1 MMNVPQCLTAT
12 AGLCLALAA
21 APAGAVSVGTTT
33 TFQDGTTGGWYVP
46 VGSPLPPQVIDT
58 GGPAGTDDGFLQ
70 LKSSGQ
76 SSAGSRLVVF
86 GGNDWLGNYM
96 AAGVT
101 AVTLDA
107 INLGPSDL
115 QLRLYLN
122 GPAGSAL
129 STTGLSLPAASGW
142 TQLVFALAPA
152 ALSGANAAATL
163 ANVTELRLFHND
175 SPSFPP
181 GAVLATLGIDNISAV
196 PEPGPLALWAA
207 AAGLGFVMR
216 RRTGPASGARRSAQA
231 AR

>member
-1 MMNVPQCLTAT
+1 MMNVPQRLTAA

-21 APAGAVSVGTTT
+21 APAGAISVGAST
-33 TFQDGTTGGWYVP
+33 TFQDGTAGGWYVP

-58 GGPAGTDDGFLQ
+58 GGPAGSGDGFLQ

-86 GGNDWLGNYM
+86 GGNDWLGNYL

-107 INLGPSDL
+107 INLGTSDL
-115 QLRLYLN
+115 QLRLYFN

-129 STTGLSLPAASGW
+129 STTGLGLPAASGW
-142 TQLVFALAPA
+142 TRLVFPLAPA
-152 ALSGANAAATL
+152 ALSGADAVGTL

-207 AAGLGFVMR
+207 AAGLGLVMR
-216 RRTGPASGARRSAQA
+216 HRTRRAPGAPRCDRAAS
-231 AR
+231 